1 MVPHH
6 LLRKLDLMLNAISQL
21 TLCYER
27 MINED
32 DIYPDCRALRKDIL
46 HRRAHVS
53 RLQMGVTF
61 LGREIQLAS
70 FH

>member
-21 TLCYER
+21 SLFYER

-32 DIYPDCRALRKDIL
+32 DIYPDCCALWKDIL
-46 HRRAHVS
+46 HEELV
-53 RLQMGVTF
+53 F
-61 LGREIQLAS
+61 LGCR
-70 FH
+70 